1 MTSPRSNFVWLMG
14 MTEQTAD
21 NEDRDD
27 FDFVRECIR
36 TYRLA
41 GDDVEHRIKALALL
55 QKVALPATPVK
66 EEEASSTNRAA
77 VAKAQDALKQS

>member
-1 MTSPRSNFVWLMG
+1 MT
-14 MTEQTAD
+14 TEETN

-55 QKVALPATPVK
+55 QKVTLPAAPVK
-66 EEEASSTNRAA
+66 EDESSSTNRAA
-77 VAKAQDALKQS
+77 VAKAQDALRHS

>member
-1 MTSPRSNFVWLMG
+1 MG
-14 MTEQTAD
+14 MTDQEANND
-21 NEDRDD
+21 DRDD

-55 QKVALPATPVK
+55 QKVTLPATPVK
-66 EEEASSTNRAA
+66 EDASASNNRAA
-77 VAKAQDALKQS
+77 VAKAQDALRHS